1 MFIHKTKIRVR
12 YAETDQMGYAY
23 YGNYA
28 TYFEVARV
36 EALRSLN
43 FSYKQL
49 EKDGVMLPVLEFGIK
64 YFKPGFYDDELTI
77 KTMISEVPSARS
89 KFDYETYNSE
99 GVLLNKANTTLVF
112 VSVKTKRPT
121 SAPQYLLDKLKPM
134 ID

>member
-77 KTMISEVPSARS
+77 KTMISELPSARI
-89 KFDYETYNSE
+89 KFRNQT
-99 GVLLNKANTTLVF
+99 
-112 VSVKTKRPT
+112 
-121 SAPQYLLDKLKPM
+121 
-134 ID
+134 